1 MPKSITATDIVV
13 ESLSVQADDGGTV
26 TGLVANINVA
36 FGDTR
41 TREQF
46 DLWAE
51 LTAAQRGAFDQIYQ
65 TLSDRLLAAYL
76 S

>member
-13 ESLSVQADDGGTV
+13 ESLSVQADEGGMV

-51 LTAAQRGAFDQIYQ
+51 LTESQRTAFEDVHATLIQRLQQ
-65 TLSDRLLAAYL
+65 TYLA
-76 S
+76 